1 MSSDALKES
10 CKKFIQND
18 SKLKQEHNKLVQ
30 LEKQKVM
37 LESTYNVQVE
47 KFISMLIKKLQ
58 GGI

>member
-1 MSSDALKES
+1 MISGAIKES
-10 CKKFIQND
+10 CKKFLQND

-30 LEKQKVM
+30 MEKQIVM

-47 KFISMLIKKLQ
+47 KILSLLIKKLQ